1 MQCGNGSLAA
11 GLLCICVWMMGPL
24 GQPVGNTENKATP
37 TPEMAATST
46 NTPKTERKPTT
57 GPKIS
62 VRQSQSLCAGEQDF
76 ILMRRAAVVESLSRL
91 GVSSTQDSVPH
102 VALLGSG
109 GGQRA
114 AVALLGSLYQMQE
127 EGLLDTV
134 LYLGGV
140 SGSTWSMASLYS
152 DPWWSS
158 NMERAMSRLSG
169 PDVSLDEAL
178 AWLGQRAKGEDFSL
192 SDIWGVL
199 TSAGIMKQ
207 LDLRRLSE
215 DSDRNATNPYPI
227 YSAVERSCH
236 QAGPTRG
243 KWFELTPHESGFTEL
258 GLFVNTSRLGS
269 THLEPELQMDMVSLQ
284 GVMGSTLA
292 DEQILVNSMPDW
304 LKGLVGTSFTDENN
318 LMDLILL
325 WTEDFSTSV
334 PVQINSFWDVL
345 DLYSRGYHSLV
356 KLVALIRNYVEDPI
370 AQYELDNL
378 QKTLR
383 ENMNPNLFGSF
394 GQKSPERKKQ
404 LFEQWSQEILKPI
417 QTWSQSLQEGPFKE
431 SVSWLIQKVLPL
443 IGRWDWGK
451 TPNFLYQYPNAMV
464 PSCLRSK
471 EHIHLTDAGIML
483 NMPFPPFLGDK
494 RDTDLLIALDFS
506 AGDVFET
513 VTLARDYAAK
523 VNKPFPEIDDK
534 VLEDKD
540 WPKDCYVFQ
549 GEGKQPTI
557 VYMPLFNRNNCKDA
571 EEVRQRM
578 KEFSTFQ
585 LPFNQE
591 KISSLLEI
599 AKDNMKNNKETI
611 LREISKAVE
620 RRQNKR

>member
-1 MQCGNGSLAA
+1 PSC
-11 GLLCICVWMMGPL
+11 
-24 GQPVGNTENKATP
+24 PVLWQ
-37 TPEMAATST
+37 
-46 NTPKTERKPTT
+46 
-57 GPKIS
+57 IS

-227 YSAVERSCH
+227 YSAVERSC
-236 QAGPTRG
+236 

-284 GVMGSTLA
+284 GY
-292 DEQILVNSMPDW
+292 DH
-304 LKGLVGTSFTDENN
+304 
-318 LMDLILL
+318 
-325 WTEDFSTSV
+325 
-334 PVQINSFWDVL
+334 L
-345 DLYSRGYHSLV
+345 DLTHAFIFPKQRYKKSQCLTKVNTKRNPYNISYDHC
-356 KLVALIRNYVEDPI
+356 KLFYN
-370 AQYELDNL
+370 
-378 QKTLR
+378 
-383 ENMNPNLFGSF
+383 
-394 GQKSPERKKQ
+394 
-404 LFEQWSQEILKPI
+404 W
-417 QTWSQSLQEGPFKE
+417 
-431 SVSWLIQKVLPL
+431 
-443 IGRWDWGK
+443 
-451 TPNFLYQYPNAMV
+451 
-464 PSCLRSK
+464 SK